1 MENLYMV
8 EILIQYMLEENKIK
22 QKKKLDIKIWVKIQM
37 KNIP

>member
-22 QKKKLDIKIWVKIQM
+22 QKKKLHIKI
-37 KNIP
+37 